1 MTNYDK
7 NIIKDRL
14 TIDDVY
20 DLLEELGAESVMR
33 GDNITCRT
41 ICHNGDSKDKLIFYS
56 STNLFHCYTSTC
68 GTFDIFELVSKVR
81 DIDLPHAIEYVADFF
96 HLYAFA
102 QQDEMSLEDW
112 KVLERYE
119 KRAGIRSN
127 KDRIIL
133 PEYDDVIRHYP
144 HPHIPSWESQGISKD
159 ICDFAGIAYNPE
171 DGSILIPHYDAD
183 GRLIGI
189 RRRTMVEEVEQQFGK
204 YTPARINNV
213 TYAHPLAFNLY
224 GLNWAKDNIRSTGVA
239 ICVEGEKSV
248 LQSMSYLGLSN
259 SLAVAVCGQSISKYQ
274 FQLLLD
280 LGIRELVVGFDADFH
295 EVGDEDFSEVVRRLE
310 KIYNKFSSYVNV
322 SFLFDKTGLLGYK
335 DSPFDKGKEVFEYLW
350 RQRVTL

>member
-1 MTNYDK
+1 MNYDK
-7 NIIKDRL
+7 NIIKDKL
-14 TIDDVY
+14 DIDDVFQ
-20 DLLEELGAESVMR
+20 LLEELGAEPVMR

-68 GTFDIFELVSKVR
+68 GTFDIFELVSRVR

-119 KRAGIRSN
+119 KRAGIKSN

-133 PEYDDVIRHYP
+133 PEYDNVIKYYP
-144 HPHIPSWESQGISKD
+144 HPHIPSWEEQGIAKD

-183 GRLIGI
+183 NRLIGI
-189 RRRTMVEEVEQQFGK
+189 RRRTMVEDIAEQLGK

-224 GLNWAKDNIRSTGVA
+224 GLNWVKDNIKNTGVA

-248 LQSMSYLGLSN
+248 LQSLSYLGISN
-259 SLAVAVCGQSISKYQ
+259 SLTVAVCGQSISKYQ

-280 LGIRELVVGFDADFH
+280 LGIKELVVGFDADFH
-295 EVGDEDFSEVVRRLE
+295 EIGDNDFSEVVRRLE

-350 RQRVTL
+350 RNRVTL